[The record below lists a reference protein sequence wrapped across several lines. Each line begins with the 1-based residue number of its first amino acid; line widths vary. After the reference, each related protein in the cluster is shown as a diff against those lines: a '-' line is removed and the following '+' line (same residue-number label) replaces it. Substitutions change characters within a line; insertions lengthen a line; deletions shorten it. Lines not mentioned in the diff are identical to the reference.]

1 MKYTFYTV
9 KVVLYFFEDDSYTLE
24 DVLSIL
30 DDALSSLEDALY
42 TLEEGLYTLEDGLS
56 ILQDALYTLDDAIYN
71 LAKAIYILDGVLFT
85 LDDALFILKDILYS
99 GDADSVFKR
108 IRCGV
113 DEIDFHIPLKIT
125 IFATSKYD
133 MSDLIKEIEKRKTFG
148 IISHPDAGK
157 TTLTEKLLLFG
168 GAIQEAGAVKSNK
181 IKKGATSDFMEIERQ
196 RGISVATSVLA
207 FEYRDHKINIL
218 DTPGH
223 KDFAEDTYR
232 TLTAV
237 DSVIVV
243 IDVAKG
249 VEEQTEKL
257 VQVCRMR
264 NIPMLV
270 FINKLDREGKD
281 AFDLLDE
288 VEQKL
293 GLTVCPL
300 SLPIGM
306 GADFQGIYNIWENN
320 IQLFLEEKKQK
331 VGDSVKFDDINDT
344 SIDEAI
350 GEKAAATLR
359 EELDLVQSVYPE
371 FSRDDYMKGDLQP
384 VFFGSALNNFG
395 VRELLDAFIDIA
407 PMPQPKESETR
418 LVKPEES
425 TFTGFVFK
433 IHANMDPKHRDRLA
447 FVKIVSGTFKRNE
460 NYLLVREGK
469 KMKFSSP
476 NAFFAD
482 KKEVVDESFP
492 GDIVG
497 LHDTGSFR
505 IGDTLTGGEKLSFK
519 GIPSF
524 SPEHFRY
531 INNTDPLKAK
541 QLAKGIDQL
550 MDEGVAQ
557 LFTLEMNG
565 RKIIGTVGA
574 LQYEVI
580 QYRLEHEYGAKCSYE
595 PLSMHKACWVEADE
609 KSEEFKEFAR
619 LKQRFLARDKYNQL
633 VFLADSSFTIHMTQ
647 EKFPNVKLHF
657 ISEFRNA

>member
-1 MKYTFYTV
+1 
-9 KVVLYFFEDDSYTLE
+9 
-24 DVLSIL
+24 
-30 DDALSSLEDALY
+30 
-42 TLEEGLYTLEDGLS
+42 
-56 ILQDALYTLDDAIYN
+56 
-71 LAKAIYILDGVLFT
+71 
-85 LDDALFILKDILYS
+85 
-99 GDADSVFKR
+99 
-108 IRCGV
+108 
-113 DEIDFHIPLKIT
+113 
-125 IFATSKYD
+125 
-133 MSDLIKEIEKRKTFG
+133 MSFLKEIERRRTFG

-168 GAIQEAGAVKSNK
+168 GAIQEAGAVKNNK

-207 FEYRDHKINIL
+207 FIYKDKKINIL

-223 KDFAEDTYR
+223 KDFAEDTFR

-257 VQVCRMR
+257 VEVCRMR

-293 GLTVCPL
+293 GLRVTPM
-300 SLPIGM
+300 SFPIGM
-306 GADFQGIYNIWENN
+306 GYDFKGIYNIYERKLN
-320 IQLFLEEKKQK
+320 IFSGDNKQSISA
-331 VGDSVKFDDINDT
+331 GIEFDDLNNPKL
-344 SIDEAI
+344 DEVV
-350 GEKAAATLR
+350 GEKAANTLR
-359 EELDLVQSVYPE
+359 EELELIDEVYPKFDRE
-371 FSRDDYMKGDLQP
+371 EYLEGALQP

-395 VRELLDAFIDIA
+395 VKELLDAFIEIA
-407 PMPQPKESETR
+407 PQPQPKKAEER
-418 LVKPEES
+418 LVDSKEEKL
-425 TFTGFVFK
+425 TGFVFK

-447 FVKIVSGTFKRNE
+447 FIKIVSGTFKRNAP
-460 NYLLVREGK
+460 YLHVRNGK
-469 KMKFSSP
+469 KVKFSSP
-476 NAFFAD
+476 NAFFAE
-482 KKEVVDESFP
+482 KKEIVDESFP

-497 LHDTGSFR
+497 LHDTGNFK
-505 IGDTLTGGEKLSFK
+505 IGDTLTEGEILNFK

-531 INNTDPLKAK
+531 VNNADPMKAK
-541 QLAKGIDQL
+541 QLFKGLDQL

-557 LFTLEMNG
+557 LFTLDMNG

-580 QYRLEHEYGAKCSYE
+580 QYRLEHEYGAKCTYE
-595 PLSMHKACWVEADE
+595 NIHVHKACWVQAEDV
-609 KSEEFKEFAR
+609 KNDEFKEFKR
-619 LKQRFLARDKYNQL
+619 VKQRYLAKDKQGRL
-633 VFLADSSFTIHMTQ
+633 VFLADSAFTIQMTQ
-647 EKFPNVKLHF
+647 SKYPTVKLHF
-657 ISEFRNA
+657 TSEFEK